1 MTDLK
6 STTGAQSTGDEINW
20 SYLNEDRV
28 NDPIISALMK
38 EANSI
43 FIKKDQIIDNSNNQK
58 IINSIEFYI
67 TPFNNFLKDKKY
79 KFSMTVKEKKIDE
92 KSDKKKGKKE
102 KEVKLS
108 KKDLILQGKKEDD
121 RKKDI
126 DDFLLNLNITNH
138 IPSINKNP
146 IIAYFNIIYWTVYL
160 IHNKKKDIDLSIYF
174 NCAISLYK
182 AIEDSKFFLTEDII
196 NESNVLLGQ
205 IEEFI
210 RTKISDL
217 QKFEFIKKNQN
228 LLLESFWDKGKP
240 KSIALYDEQK
250 DIISLVTE
258 NLFNKLFIFFEM
270 PPANGKTQLSAILAK
285 IISYKNKEYIET
297 IPNYKRKTML
307 YICYNTIVRNE
318 VAKLCITH
326 NIDIRYWLA
335 ITQHDKEDG
344 KIKTFLRPYK
354 NCYPDWNQKGL
365 RNKKEDAAYR
375 ASRVKRFSENI
386 RDQWEFSLEE
396 TRPVCDQSYKIKD
409 YENADNLPEMIISDL
424 DSAYELL
431 KAYPD
436 TFVTYFDE
444 AFASSELEITSKIM
458 SVLGLTV
465 LVSATLAKPSEIPNV
480 LSDFKVR
487 HNHEDDNFIHI
498 IKSNMQHISCT
509 FINNEGNIFA
519 PHDCVETIDKL
530 EDFVDFLDVPLIK
543 RAYSPD
549 VVIEM
554 ISKVNAYLPEHL
566 KFDNVFNHYGLLSHE
581 SIREYAGSIIK
592 LINSTKDNNLFT
604 ILKCNVIKKIQN
616 MDLNTIFTSSAVN
629 YQNGNSLHVSTLE
642 TFNKHVEDISNPFLE
657 GSPKISNIMSEY
669 DKLYNNINTEIKS
682 LEKNKTDDSEMEI
695 LELQKALDN
704 LRVSWP
710 QEFIFNSKQHAS
722 KFGNSRNLIKENLM
736 TNITKDKIDV
746 LDELRGKLLFSNI
759 GVYQPETFNNKNMDL
774 FLRNKDNFK
783 FILSTPSIVYGTNI
797 NLSIIDID
805 SSFVKDSTKNTLYQL
820 IGRAGRRGRSNSA
833 TIIFRDNNML
843 NVIFKNEATNI
854 EAENIESNYLKLLN

>member
-1 MTDLK
+1 MAELK
-6 STTGAQSTGDEINW
+6 STTGVQSTGDEINW
-20 SYLNEDRV
+20 SYLNEERV

-43 FIKKDQIIDNSNNQK
+43 FIKKDEIIDNNNNQK
-58 IINSIEFYI
+58 IIDSFQFYI

-79 KFSMTVKEKKIDE
+79 KFSFTIKEKKIDE

-108 KKDLILQGKKEDD
+108 KKDLILQNKKEDD

-126 DDFLLNLNITNH
+126 EDFLLNLNITNH

-146 IIAYFNIIYWTVYL
+146 IIIYFNVIYWTIYL

-182 AIEDSKFFLTEDII
+182 AIEDSKFFLIEDII
-196 NESNVLLGQ
+196 NESTMLLGQ

-210 RTKISDL
+210 RSKINDL
-217 QKFEFIKKNQN
+217 EKFEFIKKNQN

-250 DIISLVTE
+250 NIISLVTE

-285 IISYKNKEYIET
+285 IISYKNKEYIQT

-326 NIDIRYWLA
+326 NIDLRYWLA
-335 ITQHDKEDG
+335 ITQQDKEDG

-354 NCYPDWNQKGL
+354 NCYPDWNKKGL
-365 RNKKEDAAYR
+365 RSKKEDAAYH
-375 ASRVKRFSENI
+375 ASRIKRFSENI

-396 TRPVCDQSYKIKD
+396 TRPVCDQIYKIKD

-436 TFVTYFDE
+436 VFVTYFDE

-480 LSDFKVR
+480 LSDFKRR
-487 HNHEDDNFIHI
+487 HNHEDDSFMHI
-498 IKSNMQHISCT
+498 IKSNRQHISCT

-519 PHDCVETIDKL
+519 PHDCIENIDKL
-530 EDFVDFLDVPLIK
+530 EDFVHFLEVPLIK

-554 ISKVNAYLPEHL
+554 TSKVNTYLPEHL

-581 SIREYAGSIIK
+581 SIREYACNIIK
-592 LINSTKDNNLFT
+592 LINTTKDNNLFT
-604 ILKCNVIKKIQN
+604 ILKSNVIQKISN
-616 MDLNTIFTSSAVN
+616 MDLNTIFTSSAIN
-629 YQNGNSLHVSTLE
+629 YQNGNSLHVSTLD
-642 TFNKHVEDISNPFLE
+642 TFNKHVEDICNPFLE
-657 GSPKISNIMSEY
+657 GSPKISNIISEY
-669 DKLYNNINTEIKS
+669 DKSCNSITTEIKS
-682 LEKNKTDDSEMEI
+682 LVKNKTDDSEIEI

-704 LRVSWP
+704 LKLLLP
-710 QEFIFNSKQHAS
+710 QEYVLNSKHHAS
-722 KFGNSRNLIKENLM
+722 KFGNSRNLMKENLM
-736 TNITKDKIDV
+736 ANVSKDNIDI

-805 SSFVKDSTKNTLYQL
+805 SSFVTDSTKNTLYQL

-854 EAENIESNYLKLLN
+854 EAENIENNYLKLLK

>member
-1 MTDLK
+1 
-6 STTGAQSTGDEINW
+6 
-20 SYLNEDRV
+20 
-28 NDPIISALMK
+28 
-38 EANSI
+38 
-43 FIKKDQIIDNSNNQK
+43 
-58 IINSIEFYI
+58 
-67 TPFNNFLKDKKY
+67 
-79 KFSMTVKEKKIDE
+79 
-92 KSDKKKGKKE
+92 
-102 KEVKLS
+102 
-108 KKDLILQGKKEDD
+108 
-121 RKKDI
+121 
-126 DDFLLNLNITNH
+126 
-138 IPSINKNP
+138 
-146 IIAYFNIIYWTVYL
+146 
-160 IHNKKKDIDLSIYF
+160 
-174 NCAISLYK
+174 
-182 AIEDSKFFLTEDII
+182 
-196 NESNVLLGQ
+196 
-205 IEEFI
+205 
-210 RTKISDL
+210 
-217 QKFEFIKKNQN
+217 
-228 LLLESFWDKGKP
+228 
-240 KSIALYDEQK
+240 
-250 DIISLVTE
+250 
-258 NLFNKLFIFFEM
+258 
-270 PPANGKTQLSAILAK
+270 
-285 IISYKNKEYIET
+285 
-297 IPNYKRKTML
+297 
-307 YICYNTIVRNE
+307 
-318 VAKLCITH
+318 
-326 NIDIRYWLA
+326 
-335 ITQHDKEDG
+335 
-344 KIKTFLRPYK
+344 
-354 NCYPDWNQKGL
+354 
-365 RNKKEDAAYR
+365 
-375 ASRVKRFSENI
+375 
-386 RDQWEFSLEE
+386 
-396 TRPVCDQSYKIKD
+396 
-409 YENADNLPEMIISDL
+409 
-424 DSAYELL
+424 
-431 KAYPD
+431 
-436 TFVTYFDE
+436 
-444 AFASSELEITSKIM
+444 
-458 SVLGLTV
+458 

-498 IKSNMQHISCT
+498 IKSNRQHISCT

-530 EDFVDFLDVPLIK
+530 EDFVEFLDVPLIK

-554 ISKVNAYLPEHL
+554 ISNVNVYLPEHL

-604 ILKCNVIKKIQN
+604 ILKSNVIKKIQN

-669 DKLYNNINTEIKS
+669 DKSYNSITTEIKS
-682 LEKNKTDDSEMEI
+682 LEKNKTDDSDMEI
-695 LELQKALDN
+695 LELQKAIDN
-704 LRVSWP
+704 LKVLLP

-736 TNITKDKIDV
+736 ANITKDKVDV

-854 EAENIESNYLKLLN
+854 EAENIENNYLKLLK

>member
-58 IINSIEFYI
+58 IIDSIEFYI

-138 IPSINKNP
+138 ISSINKNP

-354 NCYPDWNQKGL
+354 NCYPDWNKKGL
-365 RNKKEDAAYR
+365 RSKKEDAAYH
-375 ASRVKRFSENI
+375 ASRIKRFSENI

-396 TRPVCDQSYKIKD
+396 TRPVSDQYCKIKD

-498 IKSNMQHISCT
+498 IKSNRQHISCT

-530 EDFVDFLDVPLIK
+530 EDFVEFLDVPLIK

-554 ISKVNAYLPEHL
+554 TSKVNAYLPEHL

-592 LINSTKDNNLFT
+592 LINFTKDNNLFT

-669 DKLYNNINTEIKS
+669 DKSYNSITTEIKS
-682 LEKNKTDDSEMEI
+682 LEKNKTDDSDMEI
-695 LELQKALDN
+695 LELQKAIDN
-704 LRVSWP
+704 LKVLLP

-736 TNITKDKIDV
+736 ANITKDKVDV

-854 EAENIESNYLKLLN
+854 EAENIENNYLKLLK